1 MENNKLL
8 AYILIGVG
16 SLFLLSRLDMDTGW
30 IWVGLVA
37 AAFLWGYTTRKSYG
51 LLVAGSVLAG
61 VAVGILLEESWGW
74 NGAFLVSLGVGFA
87 MIDRIEPKTNR
98 WPLYVGGLLA
108 LFGVVVGLSET
119 GVLGSF
125 WFALILIGAGAYLLG
140 QNKKEVGR
148 GASTATPAGYET
160 GTHKTNPAP
169 ETFVTPGPQPT
180 ETAAATT
187 ASTTPAPTPTAST
200 PTASVSPASS
210 RVDIPPATPRADS
223 SVTSPADFRAEAPVE
238 TAPAQPVDSA
248 LYERLEAWRRETAKR
263 EDRAAYLVLTN
274 ESLRQVAAEKPQ
286 TLDALKAVKG
296 IGPVKLER
304 YGEAILKLIRS
315 G

>member
-1 MENNKLL
+1 MENNKIL

-16 SLFLLSRLDMDTGW
+16 SLFLLSRMDMDTGW
-30 IWVGLVA
+30 LWVGLVA
-37 AAFLWGYTTRKSYG
+37 AAFLWGYVARKSYG
-51 LLVAGSVLAG
+51 LLVAGSILAG
-61 VAVGILLEESWGW
+61 VAVGLLLEESWGW

-87 MIDRIEPKTNR
+87 MIDRLEPKTNR

-140 QNKKEVGR
+140 RDRKEVGSR
-148 GASTATPAGYET
+148 ASTTVPG
-160 GTHKTNPAP
+160 PVP
-169 ETFVTPGPQPT
+169 ETFVTPAPQPT
-180 ETAAATT
+180 QTVTEAETRATT
-187 ASTTPAPTPTAST
+187 SVKTP
-200 PTASVSPASS
+200 SS
-210 RVDIPPATPRADS
+210 RVDIPPAAETPSID
-223 SVTSPADFRAEAPVE
+223 APVE
-238 TAPAQPVDSA
+238 TPVTETAPVQPVDSA
-248 LYERLEAWRRETAKR
+248 LYERLEAWRRETAKL

-286 TLDALKAVKG
+286 TLDALKVIKG

-304 YGEAILKLIRS
+304 YGEAILELVRS
-315 G
+315 A

>member
-148 GASTATPAGYET
+148 GSPT
-160 GTHKTNPAP
+160 THP

-180 ETAAATT
+180 ETAAVTT
-187 ASTTPAPTPTAST
+187 APTTPAPT

-304 YGEAILKLIRS
+304 YGEAILELVRS
-315 G
+315 A

>member
-1 MENNKLL
+1 MENNKIL

-30 IWVGLVA
+30 LWVGLVA
-37 AAFLWGYTTRKSYG
+37 AAFLWGYVARKSYG

-61 VAVGILLEESWGW
+61 VAVGILLEESWGM

-98 WPLYVGGLLA
+98 WPLYVGGTVAIFGLA
-108 LFGVVVGLSET
+108 VGLFSEP
-119 GVLGSF
+119 GILGSF

-148 GASTATPAGYET
+148 GSPT
-160 GTHKTNPAP
+160 THP

-187 ASTTPAPTPTAST
+187 APTPTASSPTAST
-200 PTASVSPASS
+200 PTASVSSASS
-210 RVDIPPATPRADS
+210 RVDIPPAAVTPPADS

-304 YGEAILKLIRS
+304 YGEAILELVRS
-315 G
+315 A

>member
-1 MENNKLL
+1 MENNKIL
-8 AYILIGVG
+8 AYVLIGVG

-30 IWVGLVA
+30 QWVGLVA
-37 AAFLWGYTTRKSYG
+37 AAFLWGYVARKSYG
-51 LLVAGSVLAG
+51 LLVAGSILAG

-125 WFALILIGAGAYLLG
+125 WFALILIGAGAYLL
-140 QNKKEVGR
+140 NRDKKEVGSR
-148 GASTATPAGYET
+148 ASPPNYET
-160 GTHKTNPAP
+160 STYETNAAP
-169 ETFVTPGPQPT
+169 ETFVTPAPQPT
-180 ETAAATT
+180 QTVTEAEAR
-187 ASTTPAPTPTAST
+187 ASTTST
-200 PTASVSPASS
+200 PQTSVDTPSS
-210 RVDIPPATPRADS
+210 RVDIPPAAATT
-223 SVTSPADFRAEAPVE
+223 SVVSPAEAPFVE
-238 TAPAQPVDSA
+238 TAPLQPVDSA

-286 TLDALKAVKG
+286 TLDSLKAVKG

-304 YGEAILKLIRS
+304 YGEAILDLVRS
-315 G
+315 A

>member
-87 MIDRIEPKTNR
+87 MIDRVEPKTNR

-148 GASTATPAGYET
+148 GSPT
-160 GTHKTNPAP
+160 THP

-187 ASTTPAPTPTAST
+187 APTTPAPTPTASSPTASSPTAST

-210 RVDIPPATPRADS
+210 RVDIPPAAVTPPADS

-304 YGEAILKLIRS
+304 YGEAILELIRS